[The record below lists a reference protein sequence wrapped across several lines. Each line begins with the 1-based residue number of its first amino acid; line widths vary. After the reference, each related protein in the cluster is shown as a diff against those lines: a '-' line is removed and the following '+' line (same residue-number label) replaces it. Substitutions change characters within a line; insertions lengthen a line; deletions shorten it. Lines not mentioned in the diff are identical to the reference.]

1 MNIKLKLFLF
11 SILITLSNFGF
22 TVDDKNWDFSN
33 GQRWIGETA
42 EGQVDYC
49 KAKSN
54 RWTVPLVGFDVNK
67 DSIDDFLFG
76 ISCYQDERESG
87 EKQNIKV
94 RAAWKMYCSN
104 DKTHFDCTEN
114 LFGTEVIEVTA
125 SDLDAPIGTDGGGNP
140 YFQVSEIPRD
150 LNNDGYPEFWYAIN
164 RDDGRAGFD
173 LNNEEDRLLLLKYC
187 GPRAE
192 TGEER
197 WLWDCTRKSI
207 QTMLVSRQ
215 DGTYEIKVLPWGP
228 QNTQAMLVLPNSIG
242 TFDIWAMIYGPHK
255 VARYVDGNFLDV
267 TAEYELDPNWQ
278 AVTIGGGPYA
288 KAFEHEDSFYIAR
301 ADIPQGNRPSWA
313 PEVYNSGFMLWKYD
327 VEQGFTLSD
336 IYTPNEDQTFY
347 YKLQT
352 GNGVEQ
358 RFGAII
364 NDVPVFDPRWHFFDL
379 EILDDSNEPML
390 IVQTESFSQLGHA
403 FKAAHNS
410 SITYNIGDFYSEQDT
425 SNTIWGSAN
434 AVQGFYIRDG
444 LLIERSAPV
453 IDGGGL
459 YDVAFKRFDD
469 INSDGFLDMLG
480 VSGGTERPSVFLNNT
495 QGTLVKRFLGDIFPN
510 LSEDSSYWESSDWS
524 TGYGSLLYPFYSES
538 KLDILYWTQGHV
550 WNIPSFL
557 GEDYVFSPGDIVL
570 AQGKTDIVNLNKFSP
585 TEQQTLL
592 EACLS
597 NGWMKKQGYELS
609 CQLGLPFPNDSEIDS
624 DGDGVVDSEDEL
636 RLDAAESVDTDNDG
650 IGNNT
655 DTDDDNDGVAD
666 NYELLNGTDPQLTD
680 SDNDGIDDGND
691 TDANG
696 DGLVDWIGNQYVDR
710 DSDQTTGRFA
720 EINYRRSNLP
730 ELQAKHPEYPFT
742 GNSEFQRNNVG
753 LLEISN
759 SGYVLANDGGFE
771 KNDEQNT
778 YGIDPGPSPMTGDFN
793 NDGLTDIVFAHSF
806 GPNNASWLPRS
817 KVIVLVNQGDG
828 TLQVDP
834 NIFASGEAPLAG
846 PMFISHV
853 EDFNGDGIDDFIDI
867 GEDGVFLLSSP
878 NGLIDQ
884 SVQLKSQMYEFGAYD
899 QDENYTIWT
908 HTTAVGDLDGNST
921 MDMLIPS
928 NLRDQNCAAR
938 YGCSGFTMLND
949 GSGNFSLG
957 SVKLPNM
964 GNVYASAISDFDN
977 DGYAD
982 IAISMPTV
990 REDNIFYD
998 LRLCDDCSGAILY
1011 GNSEFDY
1018 SKEIV
1023 PLPAYA
1029 SEHSLGLQFLTIDFD
1044 KDGHKDLLLVGT
1056 GNGYGE
1062 GYGGGDNYYDEIYV
1076 QVFTHDLSDR
1086 SWTDTSSEYINY
1098 SNYDN
1103 LPKHPN
1109 SGSHPDWYRQ
1119 IDIDNDGDLDLW
1131 SQIDPYAPYLLN
1143 NDGVFSFEGSI
1154 GELLPS
1160 PLGCPADLV
1169 HGCWQHTQTHVAVRL
1184 DQNETYDFVQAH
1196 EWGDSEISGLTLSQ
1210 LIAIDSDSDGK
1221 ANAFDLDDDN
1231 DGVLDGEDAF
1241 PFDATESLDTDLD
1254 GIGNNTDADDDGDS
1268 VPDIGDAFPL
1278 DASESVDTDNDGIG
1292 NNADNDDDND
1302 GVLDALDAFPRDG
1315 TETADFDLDG
1325 IGNNED
1331 TDDDNDG
1338 IVDANDPYPYHANHD
1353 SDGDGV
1359 NNSEDAFPQNNL
1371 YSSDSDQDGMPDAW
1385 EMLFGLDPNDASDAI
1400 SDEDLDGANALAE
1413 FLANST
1419 PSLSLDIDGNG
1430 RFDALTDGLLVLRSL
1445 FGLTDSALINGA
1457 VASDATITDPK
1468 TIASNILAMGT
1479 QLDIDNNGSID
1490 ALTDGLIILRY
1501 LFGLRGD
1508 VMISSVIAN
1517 DAERTDVAELEG
1529 HLKGISSSN
1538 LQPPLFT
1545 TLAEYR
1551 VREGQLAI
1559 GKVSATDADTV
1570 DSLISFSI
1578 NSSEISIT
1586 QDGELSF
1593 VSVPDVETKS
1603 IYSAVVT
1610 ATDGENS
1617 SSQEIQISIKY
1628 GYEYADHWDSHL
1640 ENLNKIRAVYTNEIG
1655 FNLDEIWFK
1664 TLSIPKNKFTT
1675 TRFDYFLEEPNLSGA
1690 VGVGTWFTKNEK
1702 TFYFHCN
1709 WSPFA
1714 PNQGGI
1720 KIFEYSNGEFE
1731 QFIYKSVQGCNHPFS
1746 IQNKDGT
1753 SQIVFLALD
1762 EGKSLIDEENVG
1774 KTYTFDIDT
1783 YEFFELEPE
1792 FGSHGQSVFDYEQ
1805 DGDLD
1810 IISNDFGNTVS
1821 DAQPFILRNDG
1832 TNDFEIVKVPQIDYT
1847 PGGPYYYSEMSASA
1861 FYSGDLLNVVY
1872 TDFNIGRKVENEW
1885 GIELNKNV
1893 IVSYEKESFEIVNVS
1908 QLPSPYSEE
1917 NFSNIEP
1924 YNQGFLNGNGISHD
1938 VRSTPI
1944 DIDYDGDIDIII
1956 GSEVYGETI
1965 SLPQILINNN
1975 GVYEDETSSRLF
1987 NWMYATGSMHRWDFA
2002 DVNDDGYLDIVTK
2015 DGCIGIFQDQ
2025 DGQIIEVDKQ
2035 YGCERK
2041 VAINDGTGHFL
2052 AIIEPTQIMQ
2062 IFEGNEFKFYR
2073 VHPIF
2078 AMDSDRN
2085 LSWIGLDGDNCN
2097 GCYADGNWEIF
2108 YTKLDKPLSTG
2119 PAGMDPSIV
2128 GEPGF
2133 NEFYYLLHHPDVRA
2147 AILDG
2152 KYENGL
2158 EHYLAA
2164 GKDLGYAANAKGTTH
2179 IVVESYGVN
2188 PSYSIN

>member
-1 MNIKLKLFLF
+1 MSFAGAENENWNF
-11 SILITLSNFGF
+11 SES
-22 TVDDKNWDFSN
+22 
-33 GQRWIGETA
+33 QRWIGDSA
-42 EGQVDYC
+42 EGSVEFC
-49 KAKSN
+49 KEKSI
-54 RWTVPLVGFDVNK
+54 RWDSPQLGFDINQ
-67 DSIDDFLFG
+67 DSIDDFMVA
-76 ISCYQDERESG
+76 ISCYQG
-87 EKQNIKV
+87 EAPQDGGKHNLKV
-94 RAAWKMYCSN
+94 RAAWKMYCSI
-104 DKTHFDCTEN
+104 DKAHYDCTQEI
-114 LFGTEVIEVTA
+114 FQSDVIEVTA
-125 SDLDAPIGTDGGGNP
+125 VSPDAPLGNDGGGNP
-140 YFQVSEIPRD
+140 YLHVMEKPRD
-150 LNNDGYPEFWYAIN
+150 LNNDGFPEFWYAVN
-164 RDDGRAGFD
+164 RDDGREGFD
-173 LNNEEDRLLLLKYC
+173 FSDESDYAMLESYC
-187 GPRAE
+187 GPQP
-192 TGEER
+192 TKDS

-207 QTMLVSRQ
+207 QTMLISNS
-215 DGTYEIKVLPWGP
+215 DGTYQIKQMPWGV
-228 QNTQAMLVLPNSIG
+228 QNTQAVLILPNSIG
-242 TFDIWAMIYGPHK
+242 TFDVWALIYGPHK
-255 VARYVDGNFLDV
+255 VARYIDGEFVDV
-267 TAEYELDPNWQ
+267 TTEYEQDPLWDKITLGN
-278 AVTIGGGPYA
+278 PYA
-288 KAFEHEDSFYIAR
+288 KAFSHDGSFYVAK
-301 ADIPQGNRPSWA
+301 ADIPRDYRPDWA
-313 PEVYNSGFMLWKYD
+313 MDIDNSGFILLEYRVGEGFSVSD
-327 VEQGFTLSD
+327 VFTPKEDETFFYSLAQGDSV
-336 IYTPNEDQTFY
+336 QT
-347 YKLQT
+347 
-352 GNGVEQ
+352 
-358 RFGAII
+358 RFGTMIK
-364 NDVPVFDPRWHFFDL
+364 DVPVFDPRWHFFNF
-379 EILDDSNEPML
+379 EILDNSKEPVL
-390 IVQTESFSQLGHA
+390 IVQSEAFTQAGNA
-403 FKAAHNS
+403 FKAS
-410 SITYNIGDFYSEQDT
+410 FDSEIIYSIGDKFSTRSTEE
-425 SNTIWGSAN
+425 TIWGGYSA
-434 AVQGFYIRDG
+434 VEGFYIRNG
-444 LLIERSAPV
+444 KLVARSEEIVAGNGINSADFKQFV
-453 IDGGGL
+453 DID
-459 YDVAFKRFDD
+459 
-469 INSDGFLDMLG
+469 SDGFIDSIV
-480 VSGGTERPSVFLNNT
+480 VSGEGRPSVFINNGS
-495 QGTLVKRFLGDIFPN
+495 GTLEKVFLGDMFPD
-510 LSEDSSYWESSDWS
+510 LFSDSDYWELMEDHNIAGW
-524 TGYGSLLYPFYSES
+524 GAALYPFYSPD
-538 KLDILYWTQGHV
+538 KLDLLYWTKGYQFR
-550 WNIPSFL
+550 IPSYL
-557 GEDYVFSPGDIVL
+557 PDNYEFSPGDIVL
-570 AQGKTDIVNLNKFSP
+570 TEGKVNISQVKKFSV
-585 TEQQTLL
+585 TEQHTLF
-592 EACLS
+592 ETCVV
-597 NGWMKKQGYELS
+597 NGYFGKDGF
-609 CQLGLPFPNDSEIDS
+609 QLPCSMGIPFPNDSEIDS
-624 DGDGVVDSEDEL
+624 DGDGVVDSQDEL

-666 NYELLNGTDPQLTD
+666 NYELLNGTDPLLTD

-696 DGLVDWIGNQYVDR
+696 DGLVDWIGNQYVDL

-771 KNDEQNT
+771 QNDEQNT

-1143 NDGVFSFEGSI
+1143 NDGVFSFEASI

-1338 IVDANDPYPYHANHD
+1338 IADANDPYPYNANHD

-1419 PSLSLDIDGNG
+1419 PSLSLDVDGNG

-1457 VASDATITDPK
+1457 VASDATITDSK

-1545 TLAEYR
+1545 TWAEYR

-1586 QDGELSF
+1586 QDGQLSF

-1617 SSQEIQISIKY
+1617 SLQEIQISIKY

-1664 TLSIPKNKFTT
+1664 SLSIPK
-1675 TRFDYFLEEPNLSGA
+1675 TRFSTSREDYYLSDPNFSGS
-1690 VGVGTWFTKNEK
+1690 VGFDTWFTSDDK
-1702 TFYFHCN
+1702 TYFYSCN
-1709 WSPFA
+1709 WVPRKKSE
-1714 PNQGGI
+1714 GGI
-1720 KIFEYSNGEFE
+1720 KVFEYINSEFSGL
-1731 QFIYKSVQGCNHPFS
+1731 IYKEIEGCNHPFS
-1746 IQNKDGT
+1746 IKNTDG
-1753 SQIVFLALD
+1753 SFQHIFLGID
-1762 EGKSLIDEENVG
+1762 EGKIPFGEVPIG
-1774 KTYTFDIDT
+1774 PTYTFDLSTKQFTDID
-1783 YEFFELEPE
+1783 LRI
-1792 FGSHGQSVFDYEQ
+1792 GSHGQYVFDYEK
-1805 DGDLD
+1805 DGDQD
-1810 IISNDFGNTVS
+1810 IITNDYGNLVS
-1821 DAQPFILRNDG
+1821 DGNPFILRNDG
-1832 TNDFEIVKVPQIDYT
+1832 PNEFQVVTVPMPDYEDSGRILYGT
-1847 PGGPYYYSEMSASA
+1847 MSAAA
-1861 FYSGDLLNVVY
+1861 FYDQEYLKVVY
-1872 TDFNIGRKVENEW
+1872 TDFNVSNKPDNEW
-1885 GIELNKNV
+1885 GIELNRNV
-1893 IVSYEKESFEIVNVS
+1893 VVTYAPTTFDIIDVT
-1908 QLPSPYSEE
+1908 QLPVPYSEA
-1917 NFSNIEP
+1917 NFQNIEP
-1924 YNQGFLNGNGISHD
+1924 FTPGFLNGNGISHD

-1956 GSEVYGETI
+1956 GSQVYGENI
-1965 SLPQILINNN
+1965 SLPQILINND
-1975 GVYEDETSSRLF
+1975 GIFQDETSSRLF

-2002 DVNDDGYLDIVTK
+2002 DVNDDGYLDIITK
-2015 DGCIGIFQDQ
+2015 DGCIGVYTDVEGGI
-2025 DGQIIEVDKQ
+2025 VDVKP

-2041 VAINDGTGHFL
+2041 VAVNDGTGHFI
-2052 AIIEPTQIMQ
+2052 AVIEPTQIMQ
-2062 IFEGNEFKFYR
+2062 VFEVFEDREFKIG
-2073 VHPIF
+2073 VIPPIF
-2078 AMDSDRN
+2078 GMNSDKEISWVSMD
-2085 LSWIGLDGDNCN
+2085 GKGCN

>member
-510 LSEDSSYWESSDWS
+510 LSKDSSYWESSDWS

-655 DTDDDNDGVAD
+655 DT
-666 NYELLNGTDPQLTD
+666 
-680 SDNDGIDDGND
+680 
-691 TDANG
+691 
-696 DGLVDWIGNQYVDR
+696 
-710 DSDQTTGRFA
+710 
-720 EINYRRSNLP
+720 
-730 ELQAKHPEYPFT
+730 
-742 GNSEFQRNNVG
+742 
-753 LLEISN
+753 
-759 SGYVLANDGGFE
+759 
-771 KNDEQNT
+771 
-778 YGIDPGPSPMTGDFN
+778 
-793 NDGLTDIVFAHSF
+793 
-806 GPNNASWLPRS
+806 
-817 KVIVLVNQGDG
+817 
-828 TLQVDP
+828 
-834 NIFASGEAPLAG
+834 
-846 PMFISHV
+846 
-853 EDFNGDGIDDFIDI
+853 
-867 GEDGVFLLSSP
+867 
-878 NGLIDQ
+878 
-884 SVQLKSQMYEFGAYD
+884 
-899 QDENYTIWT
+899 
-908 HTTAVGDLDGNST
+908 
-921 MDMLIPS
+921 
-928 NLRDQNCAAR
+928 
-938 YGCSGFTMLND
+938 
-949 GSGNFSLG
+949 
-957 SVKLPNM
+957 
-964 GNVYASAISDFDN
+964 
-977 DGYAD
+977 
-982 IAISMPTV
+982 
-990 REDNIFYD
+990 
-998 LRLCDDCSGAILY
+998 
-1011 GNSEFDY
+1011 
-1018 SKEIV
+1018 
-1023 PLPAYA
+1023 
-1029 SEHSLGLQFLTIDFD
+1029 
-1044 KDGHKDLLLVGT
+1044 
-1056 GNGYGE
+1056 
-1062 GYGGGDNYYDEIYV
+1062 
-1076 QVFTHDLSDR
+1076 
-1086 SWTDTSSEYINY
+1086 
-1098 SNYDN
+1098 
-1103 LPKHPN
+1103 
-1109 SGSHPDWYRQ
+1109 
-1119 IDIDNDGDLDLW
+1119 
-1131 SQIDPYAPYLLN
+1131 
-1143 NDGVFSFEGSI
+1143 
-1154 GELLPS
+1154 
-1160 PLGCPADLV
+1160 
-1169 HGCWQHTQTHVAVRL
+1169 
-1184 DQNETYDFVQAH
+1184 
-1196 EWGDSEISGLTLSQ
+1196 
-1210 LIAIDSDSDGK
+1210 
-1221 ANAFDLDDDN
+1221 
-1231 DGVLDGEDAF
+1231 
-1241 PFDATESLDTDLD
+1241 
-1254 GIGNNTDADDDGDS
+1254 
-1268 VPDIGDAFPL
+1268 
-1278 DASESVDTDNDGIG
+1278 
-1292 NNADNDDDND
+1292 DDDND